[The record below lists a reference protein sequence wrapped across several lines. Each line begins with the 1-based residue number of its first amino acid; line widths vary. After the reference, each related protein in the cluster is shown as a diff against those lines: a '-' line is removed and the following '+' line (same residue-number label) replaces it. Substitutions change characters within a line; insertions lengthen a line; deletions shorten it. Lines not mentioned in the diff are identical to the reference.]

1 MRLTIIQYFESL
13 KMIFLED
20 VILLKGTILKL
31 RKRPIAHNFKR
42 VKGKKHINLIS
53 RNSNFMACN

>member
-1 MRLTIIQYFESL
+1 MCVFGIAYMRIPFHSALL
-13 KMIFLED
+13 LL
-20 VILLKGTILKL
+20 VLLKGTILKL
-31 RKRPIAHNFKR
+31 RKRPIAHKFKR